1 MGLIIKDKIQSLM
14 VGYPTTSDKYDVEG
28 GLAKETLH
36 FGDLVVVDSVEKT
49 YKKVDSTKV
58 DGIVLATNVKLN
70 TTYPA
75 DAEGPVTV
83 KGEAFNVLIRGRV
96 AVALDSDATAS
107 AVVKGAD
114 AKLSTAHKLSTTG
127 TAIAGNVSI
136 KFTGFYEMQGTTIV
150 AEVEVK

>member
-14 VGYPTTSDKYDVEG
+14 VGYPTVSDKYDVEG
-28 GLAKETLH
+28 GLANETLR
-36 FGDLVVVDSVEKT
+36 FGDLVVAESVGV
-49 YKKVDSTKV
+49 YKKVDATKV

-83 KGEAFNVLIRGRV
+83 KGEAFNVLIKGRV

-114 AKLSTAHKLSTTG
+114 AKLSAAHKLSTTG